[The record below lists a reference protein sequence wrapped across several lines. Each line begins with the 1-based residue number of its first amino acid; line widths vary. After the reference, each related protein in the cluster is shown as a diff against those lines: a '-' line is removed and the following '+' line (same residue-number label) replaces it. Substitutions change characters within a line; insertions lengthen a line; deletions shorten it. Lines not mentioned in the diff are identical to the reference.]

1 MHSQIYSNCISL
13 SIFDTDIVVHTNSL
27 RSIKHSDV
35 WKIDVSTIL
44 GTESVKIHK
53 ISNLIKHALK

>member
-13 SIFDTDIVVHTNSL
+13 SIFDTDIVVHTL

-53 ISNLIKHALK
+53 ISHLIKHALK